1 MKLITP
7 VVLGVVGLAISAALV
22 AFTANRPVPTSLA
35 RDLTDIDFV
44 RHLAKYGKSYGT
56 VEEYSQRAGIFRDNL
71 EKIRQGNLDPES
83 TFTLGVNH
91 LADWTEEEYRGL
103 LRYQKPLPVLESSSS
118 DMPDAEEV
126 QGPVTMDWRT
136 KNAVTQVK
144 NQGRCKSDWAFS
156 AVGAMESGWKIANGI
171 LYTLSE
177 QQLVDCAGPPYFNH
191 GCKGG
196 DTYEAFK
203 YATNKGMMQERSYPY
218 IEKS

>member
-7 VVLGVVGLAISAALV
+7 VLLGVVGLAISAALV
-22 AFTANRPVPTSLA
+22 AFKANRPAPTTLA
-35 RDLTDIDFV
+35 RNLTDIDFL

-56 VEEYSQRAGIFRDNL
+56 VEEYSLRAEIFQENL
-71 EKIRQGNLDPES
+71 EKIRQRNLDPEN
-83 TFTLGVNH
+83 TYTLGVNH

-103 LRYQKPLPVLESSSS
+103 LRYQKPPLESSS
-118 DMPDAEEV
+118 DVPPAVEV
-126 QGPVTMDWRT
+126 QIPVTVDWRT
-136 KNAVTQVK
+136 KNAVTPVK

-191 GCKGG
+191 GCQGG
-196 DTYEAFK
+196 DTNEAFK

-218 IEKS
+218 MEKS